1 MLWQRFLSHI
11 RRKKKETNDG
21 GHKSKVFIYNIN
33 NAGDRFNKDL
43 LEFFSADMEPVRI
56 AADADLLM
64 LGGAIGSLQNPKR
77 PLNPAP
83 LHVWGSGFL
92 FGDDNDFPLCR
103 PNLIVHA
110 LRGKLS
116 KEKLSGLLGYQLPE
130 NLPLADPG
138 LLASYFTTP
147 NVEKK
152 YAIGFIP
159 HFRERDT
166 DEAKRILRANANMH
180 FIDITQSPKEVI
192 KEIQQCET
200 IVSSSLHGLVFSDSL
215 GIPNVHARLTELP
228 IGGSFK
234 FRDYY
239 SSFDL
244 EDPALTVDD
253 VCGIKPEEIQ
263 NNYRIE
269 RRVVEE
275 KKRLLI
281 ESFTFFEKT
290 KSG

>member
-11 RRKKKETNDG
+11 QRKEKETNDG

-43 LEFFSADMEPVRI
+43 LEFFRVDMKPVEI
-56 AADADLLM
+56 AAHADLLM
-64 LGGAIGSLQNPKR
+64 LGGAISSLQNPKR

-116 KEKLSGLLGYQLPE
+116 KEKLSSLLGYQLPE

-138 LLASYFTTP
+138 LLASYFTIP

-152 YAIGFIP
+152 YSVGFIP
-159 HFRERDT
+159 HFREHET
-166 DEAKRILRANANMH
+166 DEVKHVLRANANMH
-180 FIDITQSPKEVI
+180 FIDITLSPKEVI

-200 IVSSSLHGLVFSDSL
+200 IVSSSLHGLIFSDSL

-253 VCGIKPEEIQ
+253 VCGIRPEEIR
-263 NNYRIE
+263 NSYCVE
-269 RRVVEE
+269 RRVVEK

-281 ESFTFFEKT
+281 ESFPIF
-290 KSG
+290 